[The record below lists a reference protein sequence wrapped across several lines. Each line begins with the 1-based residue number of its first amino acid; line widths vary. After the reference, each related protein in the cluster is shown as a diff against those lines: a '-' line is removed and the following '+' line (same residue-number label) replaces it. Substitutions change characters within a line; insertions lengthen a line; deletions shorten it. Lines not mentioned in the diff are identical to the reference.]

1 MKSRHVKI
9 LVTVAVVLTGGIL
22 LAYSSMSEAA
32 YYVHVNDLLAKP
44 DKWEGKSLNVH
55 GFAVPGS
62 IKERIQDQ
70 RTTRNFQLEYCGKV
84 VSVSHGGT
92 APDTFKDLA
101 ETVVTGTL
109 VKEGDAWAIHAVEG
123 ERGISAK
130 CPSKYDGQPREL
142 KCPDGSLIH

>member
-1 MKSRHVKI
+1 MKNRHLKVMI
-9 LVTVAVVLTGGIL
+9 TCAVVVLGGAL

-55 GFAVPGS
+55 GFAVAGS
-62 IKERIQDQ
+62 IKEKIADQ
-70 RTTRNFQLEYCGKV
+70 RVARAFDLEYCGQI
-84 VSVSHGGT
+84 VSVAHAGSK
-92 APDTFKDLA
+92 PDTFKDLA

-109 VKEGDAWAIHAVEG
+109 VRDGSGWKVHAVEG

-130 CPSKYDGQPREL
+130 CPSKYDGQPREQ
-142 KCPDGSLIH
+142 KCPDGSAMH